1 MTGIVFFENG
11 MVDDRSG
18 HFNTLPHELI
28 NRRDAEELAQDLQD
42 KQDTWGLYDHK
53 LFILLILYILLD
65 FFSAVD
71 LYESRFVQQFTFF
84 EAVEAQHRYV
94 QETRSAVQNYLGKR
108 SAGCR

>member
-1 MTGIVFFENG
+1 MTGIVFFVNG

-42 KQDTWGLYDHK
+42 KQDTWGLYDDT
-53 LFILLILYILLD
+53 LFILLILLD
-65 FFSAVD
+65 FCPAVD
-71 LYESRFVQQFTFF
+71 LYESRFVQQSTFF

-94 QETRSAVQNYLGKR
+94 QETSTAVQNYLGKR
-108 SAGCR
+108 SAGCG